1 MRRLMAKR
9 PKHLLIAT
17 GLAAG
22 CIIGLGLFSVGG
34 FAAVVFIVTAAIK
47 WLGS

>member
-1 MRRLMAKR
+1 MRRLMTKD
-9 PKHLLIAT
+9 PKNLLIAT

-22 CIIGLGLFSVGG
+22 CIIGLGLFLVGG
-34 FAAVVFIVTAAIK
+34 FAAGVFIVRAIIK